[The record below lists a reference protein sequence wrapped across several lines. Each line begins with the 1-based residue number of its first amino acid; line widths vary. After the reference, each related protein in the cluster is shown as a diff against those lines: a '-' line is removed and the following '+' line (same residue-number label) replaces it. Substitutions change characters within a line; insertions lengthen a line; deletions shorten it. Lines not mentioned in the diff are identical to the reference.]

1 MTANLLEA
9 TRWFVVMTAE
19 LVVLFLALSF
29 LIGLLQAWVPE
40 EKVRLMFEK
49 RSPLGAYLGGA
60 ALGAIT
66 PFCSY
71 SGIPVLAGL
80 LRSGAPFGPTMAF
93 LFASPLLDPV
103 VLGLLAFVI
112 GLKGAAL
119 YAVVTF
125 VSSVGMGVL
134 LAKFGLESDV
144 KEAAYRS
151 KKGEDGCCSEDLLPV
166 WRRAWS
172 EAWDFF
178 VTVLPYLLVGT
189 AIGAAVYGFIPTEW
203 VASVSGPDQP
213 LAIPMAAAFGVP
225 IYVNAE
231 TFFPITSALLEKG
244 MGLGAV
250 VALVVTGM
258 GVSLPEVSMLAGLF
272 RVRLVVVLVAS
283 VFVVAIGSGMIFA
296 RMGV

>member
-1 MTANLLEA
+1 MSANLLEA

-19 LVVLFLALSF
+19 LIVLFLALSF
-29 LIGLLQAWVPE
+29 LIGLLGAWVPE
-40 EKVRLMFEK
+40 QKVRLVFEK
-49 RSPLGAYLGGA
+49 RSPVGAYLGGA
-60 ALGAIT
+60 ALGVIT
-66 PFCSY
+66 PFCSC
-71 SGIPVLAGL
+71 STIPVLAGL
-80 LRSGAPFGPTMAF
+80 LRSGAPFGPTVTF

-103 VLGLLAFVI
+103 VLALLTFVI

-125 VSSVGMGVL
+125 VASIGMGVL
-134 LAKFGLESDV
+134 LARLGLESDV

-151 KKGEDGCCSEDLLPV
+151 KDEDECCSVDLLPV

-172 EAWDFF
+172 EAWGFF
-178 VTVLPYLLVGT
+178 LPVLPYLLVGT
-189 AIGAAVYGFIPTEW
+189 AIGALVYGFIPTEW
-203 VASVSGPDQP
+203 VASVGGADQP

-272 RVRLVVVLVAS
+272 RVRLVAVLIVS

-296 RMGV
+296 HVGV